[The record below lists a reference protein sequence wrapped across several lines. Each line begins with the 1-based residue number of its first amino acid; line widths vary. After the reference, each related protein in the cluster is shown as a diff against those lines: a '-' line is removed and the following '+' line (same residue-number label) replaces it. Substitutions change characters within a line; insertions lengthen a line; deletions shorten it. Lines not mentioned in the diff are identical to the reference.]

1 MFRAGLVWFGV
12 WLLEEK
18 KNDSDLPAA
27 TRGRRL
33 KRDPCCSGCLDVAF
47 RADQF
52 ASMFVFTP
60 PLVIS
65 LFFWLFFFVL
75 SVCVTIADGT
85 PKCPRSSEQVAAD
98 SRGPDCVVISD
109 HLFPIGRSGN
119 RKSCLGLPSPLLNG
133 KNVSV
138 RTDAAML
145 CWRLMRSLTD

>member
-1 MFRAGLVWFGV
+1 MAL
-12 WLLEEK
+12 
-18 KNDSDLPAA
+18 
-27 TRGRRL
+27 
-33 KRDPCCSGCLDVAF
+33 

-52 ASMFVFTP
+52 ATMFVFTP

-65 LFFWLFFFVL
+65 LFFGGGGFVL

-85 PKCPRSSEQVAAD
+85 PRCPRSSEQAAAD

-109 HLFPIGRSGN
+109 HLFPIGQTGN

-138 RTDAAML
+138 RTDAANAVL
-145 CWRLMRSLTD
+145 ETHEEP

>member
-1 MFRAGLVWFGV
+1 MLVWFGV

-18 KNDSDLPAA
+18 KKDSDLPAA
-27 TRGRRL
+27 TRGRCL
-33 KRDPCCSGCLDVAF
+33 KRDPRCSGCLHVAF

-52 ASMFVFTP
+52 AAMFVFTP
-60 PLVIS
+60 PLAIS
-65 LFFWLFFFVL
+65 LFFFVCFSFVL
-75 SVCVTIADGT
+75 SMCVTIADGT
-85 PKCPRSSEQVAAD
+85 PRRPRSSEQAAAD

-138 RTDAAML
+138 CTDAANAVL
-145 CWRLMRSLTD
+145 ETHEGP